1 MPKTLRTYLG
11 FISIALKILKQKR
24 NFWPL
29 EVTFQAIKSYVSI
42 ENRKDAI
49 TALPLDYRS

>member
-42 ENRKDAI
+42 KNRIDPI